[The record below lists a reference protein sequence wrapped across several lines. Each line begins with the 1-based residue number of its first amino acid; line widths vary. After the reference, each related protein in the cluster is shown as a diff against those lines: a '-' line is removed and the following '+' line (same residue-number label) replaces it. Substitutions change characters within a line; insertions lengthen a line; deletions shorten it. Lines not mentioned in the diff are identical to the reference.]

1 MIFLAM
7 HCLCITVYMGNG
19 SPHTKGIFSE
29 HMIESN
35 VFKAKNIKI
44 LEESGSFCFRLS
56 NDLGKGELRL
66 KYFI

>member
-1 MIFLAM
+1 
-7 HCLCITVYMGNG
+7 MGNG

-56 NDLGKGELRL
+56 NDLGKGE
-66 KYFI
+66 